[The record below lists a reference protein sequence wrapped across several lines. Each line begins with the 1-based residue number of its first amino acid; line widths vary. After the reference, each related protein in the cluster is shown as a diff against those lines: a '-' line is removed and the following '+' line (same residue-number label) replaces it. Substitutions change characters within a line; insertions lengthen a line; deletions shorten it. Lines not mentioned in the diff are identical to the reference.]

1 MFSALGGLNSLEQV
15 GSSLESLAPDFS
27 GSLAQNVFHSI
38 QGNSGLIDQRL
49 NDLNCNAIGDGAAES
64 CLTFAETGSWV
75 QFSDSNSTQ
84 GSLSSSTSP
93 AFNNATGSE
102 AQTFTYGYD
111 HALDNAAVLGFSG
124 SYTRSNVEQDFD
136 SNSFSDL
143 EIAQFGA
150 YAGQQIG
157 NVELVSKASYTHA
170 EANTRRQAFEV
181 IQSDVEVTG
190 LNVHGTAS
198 YNARLG
204 NGYYAKPHLGLQYS
218 DITTSAFSETGGLN
232 LNIDETST
240 NVLEGRVGLTLGAR
254 KALSDTTRADYY
266 VTGALRNDFYGERT
280 DLGFAFAGQTG
291 SLAINNPGAY
301 GVQGLAGVNFISG
314 ENFSFGGAV
323 NGEVSDEENS
333 VGGSVQTKIRW

>member
-1 MFSALGGLNSLEQV
+1 M
-15 GSSLESLAPDFS
+15 
-27 GSLAQNVFHSI
+27 
-38 QGNSGLIDQRL
+38 
-49 NDLNCNAIGDGAAES
+49 
-64 CLTFAETGSWV
+64 
-75 QFSDSNSTQ
+75 
-84 GSLSSSTSP
+84 
-93 AFNNATGSE
+93 
-102 AQTFTYGYD
+102 
-111 HALDNAAVLGFSG
+111 LGFSG

-280 DLGFAFAGQTG
+280 DLGFAFASQTG

-301 GVQGLAGVNFISG
+301 GCLLYTSPSPRDQR
-314 ENFSFGGAV
+314 
-323 NGEVSDEENS
+323 
-333 VGGSVQTKIRW
+333 GSRMPSSA